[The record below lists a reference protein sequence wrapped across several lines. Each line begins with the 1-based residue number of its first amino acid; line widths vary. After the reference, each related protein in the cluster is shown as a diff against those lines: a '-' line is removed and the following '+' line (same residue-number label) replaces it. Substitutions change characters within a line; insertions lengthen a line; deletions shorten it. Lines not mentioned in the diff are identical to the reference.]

1 MRILGIDPGYAT
13 TGWGV
18 VQSNGQLNRP
28 VSFGVINTKASM
40 ADNER
45 IHFIAKSIGEIALA
59 QEVTV
64 CSMEDI
70 FFTKNVSSA
79 IHVAKVIGAA
89 IHQLSLLS
97 IEVKLFSPMTIK
109 SSVTGYG
116 GADKRQVQEMVRLL
130 LGFQTIPKPDHSADA
145 LAAALCYAVYNATQS
160 RMNSV

>member
-1 MRILGIDPGYAT
+1 MRILGIDPGYAK

-28 VSFGVINTKASM
+28 VSFGVINTLPTMS
-40 ADNER
+40 DNAR
-45 IHFIAKSIGEIALA
+45 IHFIAKSIGEIAIS
-59 QEVTV
+59 QQVTV

-79 IHVAKVIGAA
+79 INVAKVIGAS
-89 IHQLSLLS
+89 IHQLSLQS

-109 SSVTGYG
+109 SAVTGYG
-116 GADKRQVQEMVRLL
+116 GAEKKQVQEMVRLL
-130 LGFQTIPKPDHSADA
+130 LGFQTVPKPDHSADA
-145 LAAALCYAVYNATQS
+145 LAAALCYAVYHATQS

>member
-1 MRILGIDPGYAT
+1 MLILGIDPGFAK

-28 VSFGVINTKASM
+28 VSFGVINTKPQM
-40 ADNER
+40 EDNAR
-45 IHFIAKSIGEIALA
+45 IHFIAKSIGEIALS
-59 QEVTV
+59 QKVTV

-79 IHVAKVIGAA
+79 INVAKVIGAA

-109 SSVTGYG
+109 SAVTGYG
-116 GADKRQVQEMVRLL
+116 GADKKQVQEMVRLL

-145 LAAALCYAVYNATQS
+145 LAAALCYAVYTTSNS
-160 RMNSV
+160 RMNGV